1 PGDSGPRHC
10 SACQHRP
17 KGRQRRSLWWRAAE
31 HLWPHLLSCP
41 WVIYARFPFL
51 SNWPTLHFPS
61 PPCRGVSPC
70 VTLIPMF
77 GIGFPGLLLILIIA
91 LLVVGP
97 SRLPEVAR
105 AIGKALGEFRRMAD
119 EVKETIEH
127 ELIKEEEKPDE
138 SHVSRP
144 EPLEN
149 TDAAALHEPTP
160 PHGADASSYP

>member
-1 PGDSGPRHC
+1 
-10 SACQHRP
+10 
-17 KGRQRRSLWWRAAE
+17 
-31 HLWPHLLSCP
+31 
-41 WVIYARFPFL
+41 
-51 SNWPTLHFPS
+51 
-61 PPCRGVSPC
+61 
-70 VTLIPMF
+70 MF

-160 PHGADASSYP
+160 PHGADASSYPEPTPPPGADASSLHEPAPPHENGATPHGGAESPAEQEDPYARKGS